1 MSLDTEVSVDQN
13 IVSRVLITGANGFIG
28 NTLMR
33 YYKQQG
39 TAVIGVDLLGNGD
52 DIVRGDISVP
62 ETIVHLLAQCDV
74 IVHTAALV
82 SNAMQDSDMW
92 RVNVLAT
99 RNLIAAAKHQK
110 VRRFVQIS
118 SIVAYGNSAQGE
130 LDENYPVHA
139 DGGSYVLTKLASEH
153 AVLAAQA
160 SGGIEVVILRPGDV
174 YGPGSR
180 PWIIAPLE
188 AIAKNQFMLPA
199 KGEGFFRPIY
209 VDDLIRGI
217 DLAVRQPEAAGE
229 IFNLS
234 CDGYI
239 STKEYFAPHYQW
251 LGKKGP
257 ILVSTPVAHC
267 ISTIA
272 SKIADLTGK
281 LNEASPATVAQL
293 ATRSWFSIDKAERIL
308 GWKPIIT
315 FEDGMQRSH
324 QWAKDVNLV

>member
-1 MSLDTEVSVDQN
+1 MDQN
-13 IVSRVLITGANGFIG
+13 TVNKVLITGANGFIG

-39 TAVIGVDLLGNGD
+39 TAVIGVDLHGNGD
-52 DIVRGDISVP
+52 DIIQGDIANP
-62 ETIVHLLAQCDV
+62 ETISHLLEQCDV

-82 SNAMQDSDMW
+82 SNAMKDSDMW

-99 RNLIAAAKHQK
+99 RNLIAAAKHHK

-118 SIVAYGNSAQGE
+118 SIVAYGNTAQGE
-130 LDENYPVHA
+130 LDEDYPVHA

-217 DLAVRQPEAAGE
+217 DLAVRHPAAAGE

-234 CDGYI
+234 CEGYI
-239 STKEYFAPHYQW
+239 TTKEYFASHYQW

-257 ILVSTPVAHC
+257 MLVSTKVALAV
-267 ISTIA
+267 SAIA
-272 SKIADLTGK
+272 SKVADLMGN

-293 ATRSWFSIDKAERIL
+293 ATKSWFSIKKAERIL
-308 GWKPIIT
+308 GWKPEIS
-315 FEDGMQRSH
+315 FEEGIKRSH
-324 QWAKDVNLV
+324 QWAKDKNLV

>member
-1 MSLDTEVSVDQN
+1 VDQN
-13 IVSRVLITGANGFIG
+13 IVNKVLITGANGFIG

-39 TAVIGVDLLGNGD
+39 TAVIGVDLYGNGE
-52 DIVRGDISVP
+52 DIIQGDIANP
-62 ETIVHLLAQCDV
+62 EAISHLLEQCDV

-82 SNAMQDSDMW
+82 SNAMKDSDMW

-99 RNLIAAAKHQK
+99 RNLIAAAKQHK

-118 SIVAYGNSAQGE
+118 SIVAYGNAAQGE
-130 LDENYPVHA
+130 LDEDYPVHA

-217 DLAVRQPEAAGE
+217 DLAVRHPAAAGE

-234 CDGYI
+234 CEGHI
-239 STKEYFAPHYQW
+239 TTKEYFAPHYQW

-257 ILVSTPVAHC
+257 MLVSTKVALAV
-267 ISTIA
+267 SAIA
-272 SKIADLTGK
+272 SKVADLMGN

-293 ATRSWFSIDKAERIL
+293 ATKSWFSIKKAERIL
-308 GWKPIIT
+308 GWKPEIS
-315 FEDGMQRSH
+315 FEEGIKRSH
-324 QWAKDVNLV
+324 QWAKDKNLV

>member
-1 MSLDTEVSVDQN
+1 MDQN
-13 IVSRVLITGANGFIG
+13 IINKVLITGANGFIG

-39 TAVIGVDLLGNGD
+39 TAVIGVDLHGNGD
-52 DIVRGDISVP
+52 DIIQGDIANP
-62 ETIVHLLAQCDV
+62 ETISHLLEQCDV

-82 SNAMQDSDMW
+82 SNAMKDSDMW

-99 RNLIAAAKHQK
+99 RNLIAAAKHHK

-118 SIVAYGNSAQGE
+118 SIVAYGNTAQGE
-130 LDENYPVHA
+130 LDEDYPVHA

-217 DLAVRQPEAAGE
+217 DLAVRHPEAAGE

-234 CDGYI
+234 CEGYI
-239 STKEYFAPHYQW
+239 TTKEYFTPHYQW
-251 LGKKGP
+251 LGKRGP
-257 ILVSTPVAHC
+257 MLVSTNVALV
-267 ISTIA
+267 ISAIA
-272 SKIADLTGK
+272 SKVASLMGN

-293 ATRSWFSIDKAERIL
+293 ATKSWFSIKKAERIL
-308 GWKPIIT
+308 GWKPEIA
-315 FEDGMQRSH
+315 FEEGIRRSH
-324 QWAKDVNLV
+324 QWAKEKNLV

>member
-1 MSLDTEVSVDQN
+1 
-13 IVSRVLITGANGFIG
+13 
-28 NTLMR
+28 
-33 YYKQQG
+33 
-39 TAVIGVDLLGNGD
+39 
-52 DIVRGDISVP
+52 
-62 ETIVHLLAQCDV
+62 
-74 IVHTAALV
+74 
-82 SNAMQDSDMW
+82 MW

-99 RNLIAAAKHQK
+99 RNLIAAAKHHK

-130 LDENYPVHA
+130 LDEDYPVHA

-217 DLAVRQPEAAGE
+217 DLAVRHPEAAGE

-234 CDGYI
+234 CEGYI
-239 STKEYFAPHYQW
+239 TTKEYFAPHYQW

-257 ILVSTPVAHC
+257 MLVSTKVALAV
-267 ISTIA
+267 SAIA
-272 SKIADLTGK
+272 SKVADLMGN

-293 ATRSWFSIDKAERIL
+293 ATKSWFSIKKAERIL
-308 GWKPIIT
+308 GWKPEIS
-315 FEDGMQRSH
+315 FEEGIKRSH

>member
-1 MSLDTEVSVDQN
+1 LNREVSLDQN
-13 IVSRVLITGANGFIG
+13 IVNKVLITGANGFIG

-39 TAVIGVDLLGNGD
+39 TAVIGVDLHGNGD
-52 DIVRGDISVP
+52 DIIQGDIANP
-62 ETIVHLLAQCDV
+62 ETISHLLEQCDV

-82 SNAMQDSDMW
+82 SNAMKDSDMW

-99 RNLIAAAKHQK
+99 RNLIAAAKHHK

-118 SIVAYGNSAQGE
+118 SIVAYGNTAQGE
-130 LDENYPVHA
+130 LDEDYPVHA

-199 KGEGFFRPIY
+199 KGEGFFRPVY

-217 DLAVRQPEAAGE
+217 DLAVRHPAAAGE

-234 CDGYI
+234 CEGYI
-239 STKEYFAPHYQW
+239 TTKEYFASHYQW

-257 ILVSTPVAHC
+257 MLVSTKVALAV
-267 ISTIA
+267 SAIA
-272 SKIADLTGK
+272 SKVADLMGN

-293 ATRSWFSIDKAERIL
+293 ATKSWFSIKKAERIL
-308 GWKPIIT
+308 GWKPEIS
-315 FEDGMQRSH
+315 FEEGIKRSH
-324 QWAKDVNLV
+324 QWAKDKNLV

>member
-1 MSLDTEVSVDQN
+1 MDQN
-13 IVSRVLITGANGFIG
+13 IINKVLITGANGFIG

-39 TAVIGVDLLGNGD
+39 TAVIGVDLSGNGD
-52 DIVRGDISVP
+52 DIIQGDIANP
-62 ETIVHLLAQCDV
+62 DTISHLLEQCDV

-82 SNAMQDSDMW
+82 SNAMKDSDMW

-99 RNLIAAAKHQK
+99 RNLIAAGKHHK

-118 SIVAYGNSAQGE
+118 SIVAYGNTAQGE
-130 LDENYPVHA
+130 LDEDYPVHA

-217 DLAVRQPEAAGE
+217 DLAVRHPAAAGE

-234 CDGYI
+234 CEGHI
-239 STKEYFAPHYQW
+239 TTKEYFAPHYQW

-257 ILVSTPVAHC
+257 MLVSTKVALAV
-267 ISTIA
+267 SAIA
-272 SKIADLTGK
+272 SKVADLMGN

-293 ATRSWFSIDKAERIL
+293 ATKSWFSIKKAERIL
-308 GWKPIIT
+308 GWKPEIS
-315 FEDGMQRSH
+315 FEEGIKRSH
-324 QWAKDVNLV
+324 QWAKDKNLV

>member
-1 MSLDTEVSVDQN
+1 MDQN
-13 IVSRVLITGANGFIG
+13 IVNKVLITGANGFIG

-39 TAVIGVDLLGNGD
+39 TAVIGVDLHGNGD
-52 DIVRGDISVP
+52 DIIQGNIANP
-62 ETIVHLLAQCDV
+62 ETISHLLEQCDV

-82 SNAMQDSDMW
+82 SNAMKDSDMW

-99 RNLIAAAKHQK
+99 RNLIAAAKHHK

-118 SIVAYGNSAQGE
+118 SIVAYGNTAQGE
-130 LDENYPVHA
+130 LDEDYPVHA

-217 DLAVRQPEAAGE
+217 DLAVRHPAAAGE

-234 CDGYI
+234 CEGYI
-239 STKEYFAPHYQW
+239 TTKEYFAPHYQW

-257 ILVSTPVAHC
+257 MLVSTKVALAV
-267 ISTIA
+267 SAIA
-272 SKIADLTGK
+272 SKVADLMGN

-293 ATRSWFSIDKAERIL
+293 ATKSWFSIKKAERIL
-308 GWKPIIT
+308 GWKPEIA
-315 FEDGMQRSH
+315 FEEGIKRSH
-324 QWAKDVNLV
+324 QWAKDKHLV